1 MLSKEQIQSIR
12 QDFPYLSKEWDRD
25 IVYLDSAATTQ
36 KPRQVLEAVEGYYK
50 FENANPHRGAH
61 YLGQK
66 ATEVYEDGRQ
76 VVADF
81 IGAKANEVVF
91 TNNTTQSIN
100 TLAYVLGLNTLK
112 EGDEIVITILE
123 HHSNLIPWQFVAE
136 KTKAKLKYIYIDK
149 ETKALKEEDLENQIT
164 GKTKILAMTQS
175 SNTTGTLVDVKKII
189 KKAREKSKDIKTIID
204 GAQYIPHHKLNVK
217 DLDCDF
223 YAFSGHKMLAP
234 MGIGVLYGKEEALN
248 NLPPF
253 FYGGEMIEYVYEDRA
268 TFLKAPMRFEAGT
281 QNVGGVKG
289 LTEAIK
295 YLDSIGMEEI
305 AAYEESLTQYAYDK
319 VKDLDFLDLYTTR
332 EDKKGSVITFNLKEI
347 HPHDVASILDT
358 YGLAIRSGH
367 HCTQPLHRYL
377 GLNAS
382 CRASFAFYNT
392 QEEVDRFIAHLDDV
406 RRMMGLGSK

>member
-164 GKTKILAMTQS
+164 EKTKILAMTQS

-189 KKAREKSKDIKTIID
+189 KKARKKSKDIKTIID

-253 FYGGEMIEYVYEDRA
+253 CYGGEMIEYVYEDRA

-289 LTEAIK
+289 FTEAIK

>member
-12 QDFPYLSKEWDRD
+12 QDFPYLSKEWDRN

-164 GKTKILAMTQS
+164 EKTKILAMTQS

-223 YAFSGHKMLAP
+223 YAFSGHKMLGP

-295 YLDSIGMEEI
+295 YLGSIGMEEI